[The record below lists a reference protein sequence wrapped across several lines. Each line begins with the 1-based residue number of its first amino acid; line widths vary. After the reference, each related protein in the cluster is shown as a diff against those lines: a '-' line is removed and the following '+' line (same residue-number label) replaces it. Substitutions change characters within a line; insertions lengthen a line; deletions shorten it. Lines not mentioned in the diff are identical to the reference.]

1 MTSLQLHDYAGLG
14 PCQLVCRLN
23 KRVGWHL
30 IVNLCQFPPVWRFL
44 PDSFHHAF
52 NSPLKVL
59 PAVAR
64 LHGSLST
71 CSSSGRATHGLDP
84 PEMACLASL
93 STISLPATPS
103 CPDTQLM
110 VTCAPCHLPLRTHSA
125 HDL

>member
-1 MTSLQLHDYAGLG
+1 MIMLAWARVSWSVASMKEWDSILLSIFANFLLHGDFA
-14 PCQLVCRLN
+14 Q
-23 KRVGWHL
+23 
-30 IVNLCQFPPVWRFL
+30 IA
-44 PDSFHHAF
+44 FHRTF

-59 PAVAR
+59 PAVAG